1 MSARSVHLTPL
12 AAVMLS
18 AALTVSGC
26 SGRTAGYPPL
36 ASVSGT
42 VTLGGVPLP
51 EVNVYMRSAHGGR
64 AAAGLTD
71 SQGRFEIRYSEMAA
85 GAAVGPSVVS
95 FAPLPGAERFPKELS
110 LTFDVDVQKGTNTF
124 EFELRKAPSRR

>member
-12 AAVMLS
+12 ATVMLS

-51 EVNVYMRSAHGGR
+51 EVNVYVRATGGGR
-64 AAAGLTD
+64 TAMGLTD
-71 SQGRFEIRYSEMAA
+71 SKGRFEMRYSEVAS

-95 FAPLPGAERFPKELS
+95 FAPLPGAERSPKELS
-110 LTFDVDVQKGTNTF
+110 RTFDVDVQQGKNTF
-124 EFELRKAPSRR
+124 EFELKNAPKTN